1 MFLFFD
7 LSVDLRWVRV
17 VDYSGFMEENLEKY
31 WAPGMQEY
39 QIGGEVLRLIHQDRI
54 VLPKIPVMLP
64 DPFIPAT
71 PSVRSISKRSME
83 IYY

>member
-1 MFLFFD
+1 
-7 LSVDLRWVRV
+7 
-17 VDYSGFMEENLEKY
+17 
-31 WAPGMQEY
+31 MQEY

-54 VLPKIPVMLP
+54 VLPKIPAMLP